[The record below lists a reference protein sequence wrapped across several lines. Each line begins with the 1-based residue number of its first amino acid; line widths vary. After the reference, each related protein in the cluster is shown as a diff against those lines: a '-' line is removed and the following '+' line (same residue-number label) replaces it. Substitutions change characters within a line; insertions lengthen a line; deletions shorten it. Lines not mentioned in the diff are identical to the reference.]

1 MCQSISYEKKRRLF
15 WLTYTM
21 KNENFQSFQF
31 FFRSVQ
37 ILQKSAICI
46 LRLRIY
52 GEKLIVKQDF
62 KQEEN

>member
-1 MCQSISYEKKRRLF
+1 
-15 WLTYTM
+15 M

-52 GEKLIVKQDF
+52 GEKLIVEQDF